1 MSDDALRFGIFV
13 PPQHRTGQS
22 PTLLLEQDL
31 QLIEDADRFGFE
43 EVWVGEHRTA
53 GWELIGSPD
62 TFLAAAASRTTRI
75 KLATG
80 VMALPFQHP
89 FVVADRAVMLD
100 HLTRGRFILGT
111 GPGGSP
117 VDAQMVGVNPK
128 NQRRMQ
134 EESLEAILALLESD
148 EPVTRKTDW
157 FELNN
162 AQLHLRPYSRP
173 RFEVATTALA
183 SPSGPTLAGRF
194 GISLFSI
201 GATTQDG
208 FEFLGQTWE
217 IAQRAAAAN
226 GHVLDPATWRLTA
239 PMHIA
244 ETEKEAREQVKAGLV
259 AWMDGYWPII
269 PNLALALPDGLSVDE
284 RIDAINDYGFGV
296 IGTPEMAI
304 AKIAELREAAPDF
317 GVFLIAHYD
326 WAGPAATRDSL
337 HLFAREVAPAFQGQ
351 LDRQIRGYSAVRDRM
366 DAVRE
371 TAAEARAGAIRSHEL
386 AATAADLG

>member
-1 MSDDALRFGIFV
+1 MADALRFGIFV

-22 PTLLLEQDL
+22 PTVLLEQDL
-31 QLIEDADRFGFE
+31 QLIEEADRFGFDE
-43 EVWVGEHRTA
+43 AWVGEHRSA
-53 GWELIGSPD
+53 GWEIIGAPE
-62 TFLAAAASRTTRI
+62 TFLAAAASRTSRI

-80 VMALPFQHP
+80 VTALPYQHP
-89 FVVADRAVMLD
+89 FVVADRAVLLD

-117 VDAQMVGVNPK
+117 VDAQMIGIEPR

-134 EESLEAILALLESD
+134 EESLEAILALLESE

-157 FELNN
+157 FELHD
-162 AQLHLRPYSRP
+162 ARLHLRPYSTP

-183 SPSGPTLAGRF
+183 SPSGPSLAGRF
-194 GISLFSI
+194 GLSLFSI

-208 FEFLGQTWE
+208 FDFLGRTWE
-217 IAQRAAAAN
+217 IAERAAAES

-239 PMHIA
+239 PIHIA
-244 ETEKEAREQVKAGLV
+244 ETEREAREQAKAGLL

-269 PNLALALPDGLSVDE
+269 PNLALALPDGLSADE
-284 RIDAINDYGFGV
+284 RIDAVNAYGLGV

-317 GVFLIAHYD
+317 GVFLISQYD
-326 WAGPAATRDSL
+326 WAGPRATRESL
-337 HLFAREVAPAFQGQ
+337 QLFAREVAPAFQGQ
-351 LDRQIRGYSAVRDRM
+351 LDRQLRGYRSVRDRM
-366 DAVRE
+366 DSVRE
-371 TAAEARAGAIRSHEL
+371 TAAEARAGAVRGYESAP
-386 AATAADLG
+386 AARG